1 MSAINLYERR
11 ESWLSQ
17 LNELYAVADW
27 ALRAAV
33 VWQIAETREALGVEV
48 TP

>member
-11 ESWLSQ
+11 ESWLEQ
-17 LNELYAVADW
+17 LYSLYAVADW
-27 ALRAAV
+27 QLRCAV
-33 VWQIAETREALGVEV
+33 AWQIAETREALGVEV

>member
-17 LNELYAVADW
+17 LHDLYAVSDW
-27 ALRAAV
+27 PLRAAIA
-33 VWQIAETREALGVEV
+33 WQIAETREELGVEV